1 MRIYVGEEADKCGMP
16 GKSKKKRAIG
26 EEKGINGQRKRQ
38 ILVPDLSVKRKI
50 EPYFWPFLLFY
61 GHLWAIICELTA
73 ILRRIELF
81 YNCFLK
87 KNGQIW
93 DQKTGTN
100 GQI

>member
-1 MRIYVGEEADKCGMP
+1 MWDARKI
-16 GKSKKKRAIG
+16 
-26 EEKGINGQRKRQ
+26 EEKAGYWRRKRHKWAKKRQ

-81 YNCFLK
+81 YNCFLERNDRYGIK
-87 KNGQIW
+87 
-93 DQKTGTN
+93 KTGTN
-100 GQI
+100 G

>member
-1 MRIYVGEEADKCGMP
+1 MTVAGWKRCEYTWVKKRTNVGYPE
-16 GKSKKKRAIG
+16 KRAIG

-81 YNCFLK
+81 YNCFLER
-87 KNGQIW
+87 NGQIW
-93 DQKTGTN
+93 D
-100 GQI
+100 

>member
-1 MRIYVGEEADKCGMP
+1 MP

-50 EPYFWPFLLFY
+50 EPYFWPFLLIY

-81 YNCFLK
+81 YNCFWKETDRYGIK
-87 KNGQIW
+87 KLELTDRFRMLFG
-93 DQKTGTN
+93 
-100 GQI
+100 